1 MKAIYWFLLFAA
13 ICCSRTAWSLE
24 SGNEMLRQA
33 DLHAERY
40 QWGKA
45 LPLYQEAEKQLL
57 VAGDIESA
65 AMARL
70 GSIRASIKEYSL
82 QQICDALRRE
92 IGRSPAKNNPTI
104 RLRALFLKADAESD
118 TDALSAFVFNASQ
131 RRRDWQEVLMLSQKA
146 GDKHLEDRARGE
158 LGLLKVLDGDP
169 IGSDE
174 ISAILWHAAEI
185 GDGMNELRFRTAI
198 ACLYSSA
205 GKNQDALGHLDRAID
220 LIEREQAFSYSPA
233 FFEKAIILIASNRL
247 KEATPL
253 VEHCIAQA
261 RLTGAPAQNA
271 QALYLQG
278 HVHFENGRLVE
289 ATDLLKQALNISS
302 EISYHRLISKIALD
316 LSQIHR
322 TQDELWKGLDCAEVG
337 LQSSLKSGD
346 PTETILHLQNKATI
360 RASQG
365 RIADADLLYNEAMKT
380 LNGLLGK
387 FTSAHARAFLVAR
400 MSSLYTDYFSF
411 SLHRLKD
418 PAKAF
423 TILEQARGRSI
434 SDSLRGR
441 RLDPSPA
448 MEDKNENPFEKY
460 ERALTRRQA
469 ELWKRKDPLE
479 QHRIQSDIFDLE
491 QHLGSSREAGRHNIE
506 ALTFS
511 PIPLTEIQKSL
522 YSAEAIF
529 EYVLGEPS
537 STCVVISQ
545 SGVQG
550 ITLAPRHVIEEAVSN
565 YRKDILQNRKGT
577 QFAQRLYDLLI
588 RPLPDI
594 NHWLRI
600 TIVPDG
606 LLHLLPFEAIPAPSG
621 RLFLE
626 LHMID
631 YSPSATITYLLR
643 KTPVMRTGKRRLL
656 GVGDVRYPSS
666 DEPGFTY
673 FNNLPRPSRLE
684 GSLTEI
690 SAIAKEMKV
699 VTESVSLLGESVS
712 ESAIKSLGLESFDI
726 LHFAVH
732 GISDP
737 NFPARSALL
746 FGPQIDEQ
754 DDGIFQA
761 WEISRLRLKT
771 DLVVLSACDTA
782 MGRVLDQEGV
792 SNLVKSFLMAGAR
805 SVVASIWPTE
815 DRSTAELMTRFYSY
829 LAHGMDKG
837 SALRQAKLDF
847 IGEYKDNAL
856 PKHWA
861 GMLMIGDS
869 SDSLFIEYRPAETGE
884 KLQ

>member
-1 MKAIYWFLLFAA
+1 MKAIYWCLLFTA
-13 ICCSRTAWSLE
+13 IGCSRIAWSLE
-24 SGNEMLRQA
+24 SNNDVLRQA
-33 DLHAERY
+33 DLFADRY

-45 LPLYQEAEKQLL
+45 LSLYKEAEKQLL
-57 VAGDIESA
+57 EAGDIESSEL
-65 AMARL
+65 ARL
-70 GSIRASIKEYSL
+70 GGIRASIKEYSL
-82 QQICDALRRE
+82 QQIYDALKKE
-92 IGRSPAKNNPTI
+92 FGCSPAKSNPGI
-104 RLRALFLKADAESD
+104 RLRALFLKADVESD

-131 RRRDWQEVLMLSQKA
+131 RRRDWQEVLALSQKVE
-146 GDKHLEDRARGE
+146 DKHLEDRARGE

-174 ISAILWHAAEI
+174 VSAVLWHAAEI

-198 ACLYSSA
+198 ASLYNSA
-205 GKNQDALGHLDRAID
+205 GKDQDALGHLDRAID
-220 LIEREQAFSYSPA
+220 LAEREQAFSYSPA

-247 KEATPL
+247 QEAMPL

-261 RLTGAPAQNA
+261 QLTGSLAQNA

-278 HVHFENGRLVE
+278 HVHFENGQILE
-289 ATDLLKQALNISS
+289 AADLLKQALNFSL
-302 EISYHRLISKIALD
+302 EIGYHRLISKISLD
-316 LSQIHR
+316 LSQIDR
-322 TQDELWKGLDCAEVG
+322 ARDELWKALDCAEVG
-337 LQSSLKSGD
+337 FQSSLKSGD
-346 PTETILHLQNKATI
+346 PTETIRHLQNKAAI
-360 RASQG
+360 RADQG
-365 RIADADLLYNEAMKT
+365 RISEADILYEEALQT
-380 LNGLLGK
+380 LNTLLGK

-400 MSSLYTDYFSF
+400 MSNLYIDYFSF
-411 SLHRLKD
+411 SLHRLND

-423 TILEQARGRSI
+423 IILEQARGRSI

-441 RLDPSPA
+441 RIDTASA
-448 MEDKNENPFEKY
+448 QREQGQNPFEKY
-460 ERALTRRQA
+460 ERSLARLQA
-469 ELWKRKDPLE
+469 ELWKRKDPPE
-479 QHRIQSDIFDLE
+479 QHRIQSEIFDLE

-511 PIPLTEIQKSL
+511 PIPLSEVQKGL
-522 YSAEAIF
+522 YQEEVIL
-529 EYVLGEPS
+529 EYVLREPS
-537 STCVVISQ
+537 STCMVISR
-545 SGVQG
+545 SSVQG

-565 YRKDILQNRKGT
+565 YRKDILQNQKGA
-577 QFAQRLYDLLI
+577 QFARQLYNLLI
-588 RPLPDI
+588 GPIPDI
-594 NHWLRI
+594 DRKLRI

-606 LLHLLPFEAIPAPSG
+606 LLHLLPFDAIPAPSG

-643 KTPVMRTGKRRLL
+643 KTPVTRTGKRRFL
-656 GVGDVRYPSS
+656 GVGDVRYPTS
-666 DEPGFTY
+666 DESGSTY

-684 GSLTEI
+684 GSLAEI
-690 SAIAKEMKV
+690 SSIAKEMKG
-699 VTESVSLLGESVS
+699 VTDSVTLLGESIS
-712 ESAIKSLGLESFDI
+712 ESAIKSLNLEDFDI

-732 GISDP
+732 GITDP

-746 FGPQIDEQ
+746 FGPQIDER

-761 WEISRLRLKT
+761 WEISRLQLKT

-815 DRSTAELMTRFYSY
+815 DLSTAELMIHFYSY
-829 LAHGMDKG
+829 LAQGMDKG

-869 SDSLFIEYRPAETGE
+869 SDSLFIEYRTTDTGE